1 MKNILFL
8 EHLPYI
14 GGGQRVLLDIVE
26 GIKNDYNIRVV
37 LPAEGSL
44 SSELKKIGVSYNIV
58 PIGTYNRIQKN
69 ITDVVKYVKQ
79 TLKFAGTVR
88 QIIKKHEIDL
98 VYANGA
104 LTFLGGTCA
113 CFFTQTPII
122 FHLHSVW
129 SDRKSTALVKF
140 LSKMKIVKRVISVSH
155 IVKNQLE
162 ASDKNVVI
170 YNGVD
175 IEKFKPSQNSDIK
188 AQLPIPPNHYIVG
201 IISSLIPEKGHENFI
216 KAAKIIV
223 DQIQDLIFLVVGDIP
238 DESEQI
244 YKYHLRNIV
253 SQLSLK
259 DKIIFT
265 GYRTDIPQ
273 IFSVLDVLVVA
284 STIPEACPVVLI
296 EASASGI
303 PAVVS
308 KLGGSIELVEDGVN
322 GFLYDASKPKNLADK
337 ILTILKD
344 DALANKLGKQA
355 RAIAEEKFDK
365 RKFVQRIKREIDLVF
380 G

>member
-44 SSELKKIGVSYNIV
+44 LSELEKIDVSYDV
-58 PIGTYNRIQKN
+58 VSIGNYNRTHKN

-79 TLKFAGTVR
+79 TLKFAVTIC

-98 VYANGA
+98 VYANGT
-104 LTFLGGTCA
+104 LTFFGGVCA
-113 CFFTQTPII
+113 CVFTQTPII
-122 FHLHSVW
+122 FHLHGVW
-129 SDRKSTALVKF
+129 SDRKSTALVKL
-140 LSKMKIVKRVISVSH
+140 LSKMDIVKRVISVSY

-170 YNGVD
+170 YNSVD

-188 AQLPIPPNHYIVG
+188 ARLQIPPNHHTVG
-201 IISSLIPEKGHENFI
+201 IISSLIPEKGHEDFI
-216 KAAKIIV
+216 KAAKIV
-223 DQIQDLIFLVVGDIP
+223 THQIQDVVFLIVGDIP
-238 DESEQI
+238 DKSEQI
-244 YKYHLRNIV
+244 YKDSLYNIV

-265 GYRTDIPQ
+265 GYRPDIPQ
-273 IFSVLDVLVVA
+273 ILSVLDVLVVA
-284 STIPEACPVVLI
+284 STIPEACPVVLV
-296 EASASGI
+296 EASASGV
-303 PAVVS
+303 PAVAS
-308 KLGGSIELVEDGVN
+308 RLGGSIELVKDGVN
-322 GFLYDASKPKNLADK
+322 GFLYDASKPEYLASK
-337 ILTILKD
+337 ILTILQD
-344 DALANKLGKQA
+344 DALADKLGKQA
-355 RAIAEEKFDK
+355 RAIAEERFDK
-365 RKFVQRIKREIDLVF
+365 RKFVQRIKREIDLVI
-380 G
+380 